1 VNQAGDDIAERFRV
15 LLSRRHFL
23 DRESGVLLVW
33 LPADRGELAELIGQ
47 VEARHPATRFS
58 LQEAGA
64 ALAIRMSARDQ
75 ELAEIEALYVDE
87 IPRAPVPR
95 PSPSRR

>member
-1 VNQAGDDIAERFRV
+1 VDEAGDDIAVRFRA
-15 LLSRRHFL
+15 LLGRRHFL

-33 LPADRGELAELIGQ
+33 VPADRGELVELVGL

-58 LQEAGA
+58 LQEAGSA
-64 ALAIRMSARDQ
+64 VAIRMSAREQ

-87 IPRAPVPR
+87 IP
-95 PSPSRR
+95 